1 MQQHM
6 RRFEKEKK
14 IALIAHDN
22 KKKDLIEW
30 ATYNKKALAKHK
42 LVATGTT
49 GK

>member
-1 MQQHM
+1 M

-30 ATYNKKALAKHK
+30 ATYNKSFSKTQASCHRNHR
-42 LVATGTT
+42 
-49 GK
+49 